1 MEKEVNVKRQGSEAG
16 DGGGDAVKRQKMAA
30 ICDVS
35 EAEDGEDMMAWLTLD
50 DEAMTE
56 LSKLLDSET
65 TPQQQGCRVR
75 FIEDPYSPPVIFQSS
90 AYITINGNEES
101 CGSSFSDLDS
111 SMMAS
116 IDMGGVTGVFG
127 GLSKKENGCAW
138 GPDADEARGWML
150 ENDALETERLLVN
163 DAYGCDWS
171 NRWIDDGDHT
181 DDSIWTNNFLGDM

>member
-1 MEKEVNVKRQGSEAG
+1 MNVKRQGSEAG
-16 DGGGDAVKRQKMAA
+16 DSDAVKRAKKAA
-30 ICDVS
+30 VCDVG
-35 EAEDGEDMMAWLTLD
+35 EAGDGEDMMAWLTLD

-56 LSKLLDSET
+56 ISKLLDSET
-65 TPQQQGCRVR
+65 PQQQGFRVR

-127 GLSKKENGCAW
+127 GWSKKEKDCAW
-138 GPDADEARGWML
+138 GPDADEARGWMV
-150 ENDALETERLLVN
+150 ESEVLETERLFVN
-163 DAYGCDWS
+163 DMYGCDWD
-171 NRWIDDGDHT
+171 NRWVDDGDHT
-181 DDSIWTNNFLGDM
+181 DDSIWTNFLGDM

>member
-1 MEKEVNVKRQGSEAG
+1 MEKKEVNVKRQGSEAG
-16 DGGGDAVKRQKMAA
+16 DAVKRPKMAA
-30 ICDVS
+30 ICDVG
-35 EAEDGEDMMAWLTLD
+35 EAAEDGEDMMAWLTLD

-56 LSKLLDSET
+56 LSELLDSET
-65 TPQQQGCRVR
+65 SSQQQGCRVR

-90 AYITINGNEES
+90 AAYITINGNEES

-116 IDMGGVTGVFG
+116 IDMGGVTGVLG
-127 GLSKKENGCAW
+127 GWSKKEKGCAW
-138 GPDADEARGWML
+138 GPDADEARGWMV

-163 DAYGCDWS
+163 DTYGCDWS

-181 DDSIWTNNFLGDM
+181 DDSIWTNFLGDM